1 MIKVINA
8 SKRYGN
14 GTHWALKNVS
24 FHMNAGEFVYLVGPS
39 GSGKSTLLKLLSR
52 QEKVTTGSIQI
63 DNILVDKISDPKLY
77 LLRRKMGIVTQED
90 IFLPQHSAYQN
101 VAFAIEVVE
110 KNPQTEIVTQRALAA
125 LEQVGM
131 LAYKDTLITDL
142 SIGQRKRI
150 AIARA
155 LVNNPLVLLADEPT
169 ANLDVKSAVE
179 MMKIFLRIHDAGTSV
194 IIATHDSTMVN
205 SIRKRVL
212 ELSDGNLIR
221 DEKFGG
227 YTRVFDPKDVYVW

>member
-1 MIKVINA
+1 MIKVKNA

-24 FHMNAGEFVYLVGPS
+24 FYMNAGEFVYLVGPS

-52 QEKVTTGSIQI
+52 QEKVTAGSIQI

-110 KNPQTEIVTQRALAA
+110 KNPQPEIVTQRALAA

-212 ELSDGNLIR
+212 ELSNGNLIR

>member
-1 MIKVINA
+1 MIKVKNA

>member
-1 MIKVINA
+1 MIKVKNA

-14 GTHWALKNVS
+14 GIHWALKNVS

-52 QEKVTTGSIQI
+52 QEKVTAGSIQI

-212 ELSDGNLIR
+212 ELSNGNLIR

>member
-1 MIKVINA
+1 MIKVKNA

-24 FHMNAGEFVYLVGPS
+24 FYMNAGEFVYLVGPS

-52 QEKVTTGSIQI
+52 QEKVTAGSIQI

>member
-1 MIKVINA
+1 MIKVKNA

-24 FHMNAGEFVYLVGPS
+24 FYMNAGEFVYLVGPS

-212 ELSDGNLIR
+212 ELSNGNLIR

>member
-1 MIKVINA
+1 MIKVKNA

-24 FHMNAGEFVYLVGPS
+24 FYMNAGEFVYLVGPS

-52 QEKVTTGSIQI
+52 QEKVTAGSIQI

-212 ELSDGNLIR
+212 ELSNGNLIR

>member
-1 MIKVINA
+1 MIKVKNA

-52 QEKVTTGSIQI
+52 QEKVTAGSIQI

>member
-1 MIKVINA
+1 MIKVKNA

-24 FHMNAGEFVYLVGPS
+24 FYMNAGEFVYLVGPS

-52 QEKVTTGSIQI
+52 QEKVTAGSIQI

-110 KNPQTEIVTQRALAA
+110 KNPQTEIVTKRALAA

>member
-1 MIKVINA
+1 MIKVKNA

-24 FHMNAGEFVYLVGPS
+24 FYMNAGEFVYLVGPS

-52 QEKVTTGSIQI
+52 QEKVTAGSIQI

-101 VAFAIEVVE
+101 VAFAIEVVK

-212 ELSDGNLIR
+212 ELSNGNLIR